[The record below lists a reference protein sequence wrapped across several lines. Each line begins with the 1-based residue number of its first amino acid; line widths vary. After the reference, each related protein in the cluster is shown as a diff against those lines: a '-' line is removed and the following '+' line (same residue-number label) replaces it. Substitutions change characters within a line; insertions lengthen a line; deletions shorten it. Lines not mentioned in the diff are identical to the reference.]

1 VSDTHRQ
8 AADQHELAAHAHRTA
23 AEHNEKGKN
32 ELGNWHLER
41 AMEYSDHAYKLAK
54 DAHSKSGQIESLE
67 PMPAPRDTEFLHEN
81 HNRAAELH
89 DRAADAHRVA
99 LQHEKGDGI
108 TGAEHSR
115 QALQH
120 SQAADKLTKALAFG
134 YGVMTFGHDEIATL
148 AYELWRARGCP
159 YGSPEE
165 DWSRAESEIRARVSQ
180 RLGTK
185 WEQ

>member
-67 PMPAPRDTEFLHEN
+67 PAPTLHDTEALYPN
-81 HNRAAELH
+81 HQRAAESH
-89 DRAADAHRVA
+89 DRAADAHRIA
-99 LQHEKGDGI
+99 QKHEKGDVI
-108 TGAEHSR
+108 TGEEYSR
-115 QALQH
+115 QALNH
-120 SQAADKLTKALAFG
+120 SQAAAKLTKAIALG
-134 YGVMTFGHDEIATL
+134 YGVVTFGHDEIASL
-148 AYELWRARGCP
+148 AYELWQARGCP

-165 DWSRAESEIRARVSQ
+165 DWLRAENELRARVSQ
-180 RLGTK
+180 R
-185 WEQ
+185 

>member
-41 AMEYSDHAYKLAK
+41 ALEYSDHAYKLAK
-54 DAHSKSGQIESLE
+54 KAHSHSGQIESLA
-67 PMPAPRDTEFLHEN
+67 PMPAPRDNELLHQS

-89 DRAADAHRVA
+89 DRAADAHRIA
-99 LQHEKGDGI
+99 QKHEKDDELRGG
-108 TGAEHSR
+108 EHSR
-115 QALQH
+115 AALDH
-120 SQAADKLTKALAFG
+120 SQSADKLTKAMAFG
-134 YGVMTFGHDEIATL
+134 YGVMTFGHDEIAAL
-148 AYELWRARGCP
+148 AYALWQARGCP

-165 DWSRAESEIRARVSQ
+165 DWLRAERELRARAIAAQ
-180 RLGTK
+180 
-185 WEQ
+185 